1 MNVPGGPGKLPLA
14 IRNMALACM
23 ALSALVGFFSL
34 TELLALI
41 QPNDPTRLPLQLP
54 GTFGSE
60 AFKKGVE
67 AQRAAVEAMRV
78 ARVLTLSGLGLA
90 CALNFVAA
98 SRLIWPRGL
107 RRESMRRLVVGSS
120 VAVALLRTL
129 DGAQLTVVA
138 RRVGG
143 AMGRSANSL
152 PGLDGLPRSRRKLR
166 CVRGW
171 LRWPSCKRLSWL
183 ELSPSSRTTSERNG
197 QSSCSRLWTIRD
209 KSPGPLTKGASAECP
224 PAHPSVPLRPAPKA
238 RSEPAE
244 ARPDPRASL
253 PEAAP
258 GNPRAIAIASS

>member
-1 MNVPGGPGKLPLA
+1 VNVPGGPGKLPLA

-34 TELLALI
+34 TELLALL
-41 QPNDPTRLPLQLP
+41 QPADPARLPLQLP
-54 GTFGSE
+54 GTFGNE
-60 AFKKGVE
+60 AFRKGIE

-78 ARVLTLSGLGLA
+78 PRVLTLSALGMA

-143 AMGRSANSL
+143 AMARAADSI
-152 PGLDGLPRSRRKLR
+152 PGLTQLTPVEAEGA
-166 CVRGW
+166 V
-171 LRWPSCKRLSWL
+171 LSL
-183 ELSPSSRTTSERNG
+183 VVSVAVLQTAVLVGAFAFVSHYFRT
-197 QSSCSRLWTIRD
+197 
-209 KSPGPLTKGASAECP
+209 
-224 PAHPSVPLRPAPKA
+224 
-238 RSEPAE
+238 
-244 ARPDPRASL
+244 PRARQVF
-253 PEAAP
+253 EALD
-258 GNPRAIAIASS
+258 NPR

>member
-78 ARVLTLSGLGLA
+78 ARVLTLSGLGMA
-90 CALNFVAA
+90 CALSFVAA

-152 PGLDGLPRSRRKLR
+152 PGLS
-166 CVRGW
+166 
-171 LRWPSCKRLSWL
+171 
-183 ELSPSSRTTSERNG
+183 ELTPVE
-197 QSSCSRLWTIRD
+197 
-209 KSPGPLTKGASAECP
+209 
-224 PAHPSVPLRPAPKA
+224 
-238 RSEPAE
+238 AE
-244 ARPDPRASL
+244 AAVRSWVVAVAILQTAVLVGAFAFVSHYFRTQRAKQL
-253 PEAAP
+253 LEALD
-258 GNPRAIAIASS
+258 NPR